1 MASIYKIASGWRAQ
15 IRLKD
20 KPTISKIFP
29 SKREAVIW
37 SREQEAALHKSSGDE
52 EDEQYLVMV
61 KERLTELRRRIGV
74 AKAFMDR
81 QKVTVH

>member
-1 MASIYKIASGWRAQ
+1 MMG
-15 IRLKD
+15 
-20 KPTISKIFP
+20 PEEFV
-29 SKREAVIW
+29 EALDF
-37 SREQEAALHKSSGDE
+37 ALGILDCCDGQDE